1 MLIVSNTVILDW
13 LAEDGFSLGESSW
26 VHVATLKRCWQ
37 ITATRDGHKYT
48 ARAPKRKQAVVN
60 LGLLVGYPLDE

>member
-1 MLIVSNTVILDW
+1 MLIVSDVVLDW
-13 LAEDGFSLGESSW
+13 LADDGFSLGQSSW
-26 VHVATLKRCWQ
+26 VHATTLKRCWQ
-37 ITATRDGHKYT
+37 ITATRDGHKYI